1 MLSDEMNKAGT
12 YLIGIIVVLAII
24 YVAISITHPPV
35 PTTTP
40 TTVTNVSF
48 VPSGTLAVQ
57 LTDPPQV
64 PNGTQSLVIGYSG
77 LALHEAGQSNSTGF
91 VDLNAS
97 GSVNLMNLTNF
108 TQTIAVAHVKLN
120 QSFDMVRFNIT
131 SAKIDI
137 NGTVY
142 NVSVPN
148 NRLQIKISGLNGTS
162 GGALVDLSPT
172 VLQIYAANQTIF
184 LMVPAARAITINN
197 RSINSTSVH
206 IGFKARVNAVAKAK
220 LEQVRPNIT
229 ITGASLTSSGNSTY
243 LAVIVKN
250 NANSSVTLKQV
261 MLLGYMRSI
270 ISANASLN
278 LPDQQ
283 SSNFSSGK
291 FSSNASSTSSI
302 SSTSTAPSTSTT
314 YPYTNTG
321 VPNYMKNLGLRNSS
335 FNVSAI
341 GAFTNAFNSSDIS
354 EAENILGTI
363 ANSPMAKALENE
375 FRNRINASVIEDMH
389 NINVSNVSLEAA
401 IGEANRFSHDYH
413 NALNFIVTS
422 NGTLSL
428 PFTQAEAEGP
438 NGYVLG
444 AGSSVT
450 LIFNGTVA
458 FGHDALANAHVN
470 ANQGVGPLIK
480 LLANQT
486 YTVRVIGE
494 EGAYA
499 SMNVTA
505 S

>member
-1 MLSDEMNKAGT
+1 MFSDGMNKAGT

-24 YVAISITHPPV
+24 YVAISLTHPSV
-35 PTTTP
+35 QTTTP
-40 TTVTNVSF
+40 TTVTNVSY
-48 VPSGTLAVQ
+48 VPLGTLAVQ
-57 LTDPPQV
+57 LTDPPHV
-64 PNGTQSLVIGYSG
+64 PEGTQSLIIGYSG

-91 VDLNAS
+91 INLNAS

-108 TQTIAVAHVKLN
+108 TQTIAVAHVNVN
-120 QSFDMVRFNIT
+120 QSFNIVRFNIT
-131 SAKIDI
+131 SARIDI
-137 NGTVY
+137 NGTIY

-172 VLQIYAANQTIF
+172 VLQIYAANQTLF
-184 LMVPAARAITINN
+184 VMVPAARAITISN
-197 RSINSTSVH
+197 RSINGTSVH

-229 ITGASLTSSGNSTY
+229 ITGASLTSSGNNTY

-261 MLLGYMRSI
+261 MLFGYMRSI
-270 ISANASLN
+270 ISTNASLN

-283 SSNFSSGK
+283 RSGFSSGLGGIV
-291 FSSNASSTSSI
+291 SSLSTSANLSDYMDALGLLNSSANISAI
-302 SSTSTAPSTSTT
+302 SSFAS
-314 YPYTNTG
+314 
-321 VPNYMKNLGLRNSS
+321 
-335 FNVSAI
+335 
-341 GAFTNAFNSSDIS
+341 AFNSSDIS
-354 EAENILGTI
+354 EAANVLTKM
-363 ANSPMAKALENE
+363 ANSPRAKALENE
-375 FRNRINASVIEDMH
+375 FRSKINASVIEDMH

-458 FGHDALANAHVN
+458 FGHGALANAHAN
-470 ANQGVGPLIK
+470 ANLGTGPLIK

-486 YTVRVIGE
+486 YAVRVIGE

>member
-250 NANSSVTLKQV
+250 NANSSVTLK
-261 MLLGYMRSI
+261 R
-270 ISANASLN
+270 
-278 LPDQQ
+278 
-283 SSNFSSGK
+283 
-291 FSSNASSTSSI
+291 
-302 SSTSTAPSTSTT
+302 
-314 YPYTNTG
+314 
-321 VPNYMKNLGLRNSS
+321 
-335 FNVSAI
+335 
-341 GAFTNAFNSSDIS
+341 
-354 EAENILGTI
+354 
-363 ANSPMAKALENE
+363 
-375 FRNRINASVIEDMH
+375 
-389 NINVSNVSLEAA
+389 
-401 IGEANRFSHDYH
+401 
-413 NALNFIVTS
+413 
-422 NGTLSL
+422 
-428 PFTQAEAEGP
+428 
-438 NGYVLG
+438 
-444 AGSSVT
+444 
-450 LIFNGTVA
+450 
-458 FGHDALANAHVN
+458 
-470 ANQGVGPLIK
+470 
-480 LLANQT
+480 
-486 YTVRVIGE
+486 
-494 EGAYA
+494 
-499 SMNVTA
+499 
-505 S
+505 

>member
-1 MLSDEMNKAGT
+1 MFSDGMNKAGT

-35 PTTTP
+35 PNTTP
-40 TTVTNVSF
+40 TTVTNVSY
-48 VPSGTLAVQ
+48 VPLGTLAVQ
-57 LTDPPQV
+57 LTDPPHV
-64 PNGTQSLVIGYSG
+64 PGGTQSLVIGYSG

-91 VDLNAS
+91 IDLNAS

-184 LMVPAARAITINN
+184 VMVPAARAITINN
-197 RSINSTSVH
+197 RSINSTSIRV
-206 IGFKARVNAVAKAK
+206 GFKAIVNADVKAK
-220 LEQVRPNIT
+220 LEHIRPNIT
-229 ITGASLTSSGNSTY
+229 ITGASLTATGNNTY

-261 MLLGYMRSI
+261 MLFGYMRSV
-270 ISANASLN
+270 ISANALLN

-283 SSNFSSGK
+283 RGDLSPGLGSV
-291 FSSNASSTSSI
+291 ASS
-302 SSTSTAPSTSTT
+302 
-314 YPYTNTG
+314 
-321 VPNYMKNLGLRNSS
+321 L
-335 FNVSAI
+335 
-341 GAFTNAFNSSDIS
+341 FTNANLSDYMDALGLLNSSANASAIS
-354 EAENILGTI
+354 SFISAMNASDMGAA
-363 ANSPMAKALENE
+363 ANVLATMVNSSKAKVLENE
-375 FRNRINASVIEDMH
+375 FKSRINASVIEDMH
-389 NINVSNVSLEAA
+389 NLNMSNMSVKAA

-413 NALNFIVTS
+413 NALNFIVAS

-444 AGSSVT
+444 AGNSVT

-470 ANQGVGPLIK
+470 LSAGPLIK